1 MSKTIYFALLF
12 LFVVLLQVLILNNV
26 LFLGYVNPYL
36 YIIFLFLFP
45 LKKDRF
51 RFLFIA
57 FLLGLS
63 IDVFSDSG
71 GIHAFSTLTIAY
83 FRLFFIK
90 VFFSKYEVDY
100 PFFDL
105 SLEPFGK
112 KFNYVAT
119 LTLIHH
125 FILFSFANFS
135 FHNFSQVLLNTLY
148 SSVFT
153 LLLYFPIVYIF
164 SKKQ

>member
-12 LFVVLLQVLILNNV
+12 LFIVLLQVLVLNNV

-83 FRLFFIK
+83 FRLFFVK

-135 FHNFSQVLLNTLY
+135 FNNFSQVLINTLY
-148 SSVFT
+148 SSIFT
-153 LLLYFPIVYIF
+153 LVLYFPVVYIF

>member
-12 LFVVLLQVLILNNV
+12 LFVVILQVLILNNV

-63 IDVFSDSG
+63 IDIFSDSG

-100 PFFDL
+100 PFFNL

>member
-12 LFVVLLQVLILNNV
+12 LFLVLLQVFVLNNI

-51 RFLFIA
+51 SFLFIA

-63 IDVFSDSG
+63 IDFFSDSG
-71 GIHAFSTLTIAY
+71 GIHALATLTIAY
-83 FRLFFIK
+83 FRLFFVK

-100 PFFDL
+100 PFFNL

-112 KFNYVAT
+112 KFNYVT
-119 LTLIHH
+119 SLTLVHH
-125 FILFSFANFS
+125 FILFSFANLS
-135 FHNFSQVLLNTLY
+135 FENFSQVLLNTLY
-148 SSVFT
+148 SSIFT
-153 LLLYFPIVYIF
+153 LVLYFLVVYIF

>member
-83 FRLFFIK
+83 FRLFFVK

-135 FHNFSQVLLNTLY
+135 FNNFSQVLLNTLY
-148 SSVFT
+148 SSIFT
-153 LLLYFPIVYIF
+153 LVLYFPVVYIF

>member
-83 FRLFFIK
+83 FRLFFVK

-100 PFFDL
+100 PFFNL

-135 FHNFSQVLLNTLY
+135 FNNFSQVLLNTLY
-148 SSVFT
+148 SSIFT
-153 LLLYFPIVYIF
+153 LVLYFPVVYIF

>member
-12 LFVVLLQVLILNNV
+12 LFIVLLQVLVLNNV

-63 IDVFSDSG
+63 IDIFSDSG

-83 FRLFFIK
+83 FRLFFVK

-135 FHNFSQVLLNTLY
+135 FNNFSQVLINTLY
-148 SSVFT
+148 SSIFT
-153 LLLYFPIVYIF
+153 LVLYFPLVYIF

>member
-12 LFVVLLQVLILNNV
+12 LFIVLLQVLVLNNV

-63 IDVFSDSG
+63 IDIFSDSG

-83 FRLFFIK
+83 FRLFFVK

-135 FHNFSQVLLNTLY
+135 FNNFSQVLINTLY
-148 SSVFT
+148 SSIFT
-153 LLLYFPIVYIF
+153 LVLYFPVVYIF

>member
-12 LFVVLLQVLILNNV
+12 LFLVLLQVFVLNNI

-51 RFLFIA
+51 SFLFIA

-63 IDVFSDSG
+63 IDFFSDSG
-71 GIHAFSTLTIAY
+71 GIHALATLTIAY
-83 FRLFFIK
+83 FRLFFVK

-100 PFFDL
+100 PFFNL

-112 KFNYVAT
+112 KFNYVT
-119 LTLIHH
+119 SLTLVHH
-125 FILFSFANFS
+125 FILFSFANLS
-135 FHNFSQVLLNTLY
+135 FENFSQVLLNTLY
-148 SSVFT
+148 SSIFT
-153 LLLYFPIVYIF
+153 LVLYFLVIYIF

>member
-12 LFVVLLQVLILNNV
+12 LFIVLLQVLVLNNV

-63 IDVFSDSG
+63 IDIFSDSG

-83 FRLFFIK
+83 FRLFFVK

-135 FHNFSQVLLNTLY
+135 FNNFSQVLLNTLY
-148 SSVFT
+148 SSIFT
-153 LLLYFPIVYIF
+153 LVLYFPVVYIF

>member
-12 LFVVLLQVLILNNV
+12 LFIVLLQVLVLNNV

-83 FRLFFIK
+83 FRLFFVK

-135 FHNFSQVLLNTLY
+135 FNNFSQVLLNTLY

-153 LLLYFPIVYIF
+153 LVLYFPIVYIF

>member
-12 LFVVLLQVLILNNV
+12 LFIVLLQVLVLNNV

-83 FRLFFIK
+83 FRLFFVK

-135 FHNFSQVLLNTLY
+135 FNNFSQVLLNTLY
-148 SSVFT
+148 SSIFT
-153 LLLYFPIVYIF
+153 LVLYFPVVYIF

>member
-12 LFVVLLQVLILNNV
+12 LFIVLLQVLVLNNV

-83 FRLFFIK
+83 FRLFFVK

-135 FHNFSQVLLNTLY
+135 FNNFSEVLLNTLY
-148 SSVFT
+148 SSIFT
-153 LLLYFPIVYIF
+153 LVLYFPVVYIF

>member
-12 LFVVLLQVLILNNV
+12 LFLVLLQVFVLNNIF
-26 LFLGYVNPYL
+26 FLGYVNPYL

-51 RFLFIA
+51 SFLFIA

-71 GIHAFSTLTIAY
+71 GIHASATLTIAY
-83 FRLFFIK
+83 FRLFFVK

-100 PFFDL
+100 PFFNL

-112 KFNYVAT
+112 KFNYVT
-119 LTLIHH
+119 SLTLVHH
-125 FILFSFANFS
+125 FILFSFANLS
-135 FHNFSQVLLNTLY
+135 FENFSQVLLNTLY
-148 SSVFT
+148 SSIFT
-153 LLLYFPIVYIF
+153 LVLYFLVIYIF

>member
-100 PFFDL
+100 PFFNL

>member
-12 LFVVLLQVLILNNV
+12 LFLVLLQVFVLNNIF
-26 LFLGYVNPYL
+26 FLGYVNPYL

-51 RFLFIA
+51 SFLFIA

-63 IDVFSDSG
+63 IDFFSDSG
-71 GIHAFSTLTIAY
+71 GIHALATLTIAY
-83 FRLFFIK
+83 FRLFFVK

-100 PFFDL
+100 PFFNL

-112 KFNYVAT
+112 KFNYVT
-119 LTLIHH
+119 SLTLVHH
-125 FILFSFANFS
+125 FILFSFANLS
-135 FHNFSQVLLNTLY
+135 FENFSQVLLNTLY
-148 SSVFT
+148 SSIFT
-153 LLLYFPIVYIF
+153 LVLYFLVVYIF

>member
-63 IDVFSDSG
+63 IDLFSDSG

-100 PFFDL
+100 PFFNL